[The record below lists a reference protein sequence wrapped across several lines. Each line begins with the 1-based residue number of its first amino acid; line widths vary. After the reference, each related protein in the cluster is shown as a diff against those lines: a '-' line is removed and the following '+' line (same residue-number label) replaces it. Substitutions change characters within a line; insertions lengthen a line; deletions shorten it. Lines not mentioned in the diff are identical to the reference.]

1 MLDKYVHFASIQPK
15 NIQVKNLENLYNN
28 KNFFELIKYSE
39 VFLKKFPESKFIY
52 NLIGVSY
59 FNLGKYSNAVA
70 NYNISISLNPKNSE
84 AYNNKGLCL
93 KKMGDFEGALENYKL
108 ALKINPNFFVYNNI
122 GNLYYELKSFK
133 DAEKI
138 WSDGL
143 KVSSN
148 NIVLLRN
155 LGALF

>member
-70 NYNISISLNPKNSE
+70 NYNISMKFCLQESLKEMCGMILS
-84 AYNNKGLCL
+84 
-93 KKMGDFEGALENYKL
+93 
-108 ALKINPNFFVYNNI
+108 II
-122 GNLYYELKSFK
+122 
-133 DAEKI
+133 
-138 WSDGL
+138 
-143 KVSSN
+143 
-148 NIVLLRN
+148 
-155 LGALF
+155 